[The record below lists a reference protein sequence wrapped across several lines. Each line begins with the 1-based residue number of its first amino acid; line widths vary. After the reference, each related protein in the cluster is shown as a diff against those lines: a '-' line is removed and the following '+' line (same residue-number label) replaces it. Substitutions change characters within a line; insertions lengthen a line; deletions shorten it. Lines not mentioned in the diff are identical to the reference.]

1 MSAALQLVS
10 VLLVTGALV
19 GLIWYGFTIRE
30 RGDDDDREW

>member
-1 MSAALQLVS
+1 MCTALQWFLVCLAVG
-10 VLLVTGALV
+10 VLA